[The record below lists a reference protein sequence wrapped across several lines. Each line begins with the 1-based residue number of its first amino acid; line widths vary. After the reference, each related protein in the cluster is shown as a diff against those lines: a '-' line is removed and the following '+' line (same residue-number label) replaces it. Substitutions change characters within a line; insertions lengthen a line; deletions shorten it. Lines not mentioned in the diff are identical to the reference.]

1 MKLQFKIDD
10 LHPNCAIC
18 KLLEE
23 NNDGIIAINNIHNH
37 QHHDHAT
44 LECLNRELVHLLRQ
58 EQQVTDVIKG
68 IESLKLI
75 PKNSSQILTPSTK
88 TTKYNEETEVSET
101 KIMNKFRKR
110 FGIRQCSSAKLWNKK
125 RIA

>member
-10 LHPNCAIC
+10 IHPNCATC
-18 KLLEE
+18 KTLEE
-23 NNDGIIAINNIHNH
+23 NGDGIIAINNIHNH

-44 LECLNRELVHLLRQ
+44 LECLNHELVHLLRQ

-68 IESLKLI
+68 IESFKLI
-75 PKNSSQILTPSTK
+75 PKKKSPPTK
-88 TTKYNEETEVSET
+88 TTKYKEETEVSET

-110 FGIRQCSSAKLWNKK
+110 FGIRQCSSIKAWNKK